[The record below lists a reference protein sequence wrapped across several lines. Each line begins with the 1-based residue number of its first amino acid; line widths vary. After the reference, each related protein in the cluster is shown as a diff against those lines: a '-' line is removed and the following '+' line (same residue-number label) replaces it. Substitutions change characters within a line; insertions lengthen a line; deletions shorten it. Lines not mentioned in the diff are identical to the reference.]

1 MAGGE
6 GGDGGGHFFGGVG
19 VAGAACSG
27 DTGGESLARLG
38 KARETHVKLAELEIA
53 GDVIG
58 MRAEQD
64 VKVLDGGFGVAFVGA
79 FESEGV
85 KSEGVV
91 WARGDELFEFL
102 AASFGGLWLGRGVR
116 GSIISC

>member
-1 MAGGE
+1 MRRR
-6 GGDGGGHFFGGVG
+6 DINLLLGGV
-19 VAGAACSG
+19 AA
-27 DTGGESLARLG
+27 LAICP
-38 KARETHVKLAELEIA
+38 LAA
-53 GDVIG
+53 
-58 MRAEQD
+58 RAEQD

-102 AASFGGLWLGRGVR
+102 AASFGGLWLGHGVR